1 MSHNRLTSVPDL
13 LGLESLQTLDLS
25 HNKLTS
31 VTGYECEAAP
41 RLASLHLHHNNI
53 SEVTGLHTLDS
64 VVSIDLAHNRL
75 EAVPSL
81 PSSLQRLD
89 LSHNLV
95 MEVNFPRGQ
104 SQLLHLDLS
113 HNPLNTL
120 EVEAFSGLSHL
131 RSLRLAFTRLTSVPS
146 PALSS
151 LTSLRTLDLSGLLV
165 ASLGQSD
172 LTLPSLASLSLS
184 HCSKLDKIEA
194 GAFGHFHSLETLN
207 LSHNPGEYPAHHTPQ
222 LSALFTDLSMFAPEV
237 LAGLDL
243 LSVLDLSHAQ
253 LPSVSLP
260 SLPAL
265 SSLLVEGNKHF

>member
-1 MSHNRLTSVPDL
+1 MFCSLQESTWVHNIRLASLVLSHNRLTSVPDL

-104 SQLLHLDLS
+104 SQLQYLDLS
-113 HNPLNTL
+113 HNPLKTL

-165 ASLGQSD
+165 ASLSQSD
-172 LTLPSLASLSLS
+172 LALPGLASLSLT
-184 HCSKLDKIEA
+184 HCPKLEKIDA
-194 GAFGHFHSLETLN
+194 GAFGNFHSLQTLN
-207 LSHNPGEYPAHHTPQ
+207 ISHNLGEYPIHHTPQ
-222 LSALFTDLSMFAPEV
+222 LKGFVCRSQHVCSRRLGWPGPV
-237 LAGLDL
+237 
-243 LSVLDLSHAQ
+243 
-253 LPSVSLP
+253 VSP
-260 SLPAL
+260 
-265 SSLLVEGNKHF
+265 